1 MTPILVNLDSL
12 VLDKET
18 WPLKQL
24 LSLEH
29 REVGQ
34 DTSKSNHSDPLMPL
48 GIGLAVARYLIENFH
63 NVVILARGKEA
74 LEELQSEY
82 PKQVR
87 TVAGDMADFSLAQTA
102 VELTMKEFGQIDGLV
117 INHGSLPPVTTVGN
131 CDIEAWKQNFNVN
144 FFSAVAFVSVN
155 GKTIDIDITDFPQ
168 AKAALPSLKRNNGRI
183 IFTSSGAAANAYGG
197 WGAYG
202 SSKAALNH
210 LAKTLSIE
218 EPDVISIAIRP
229 GVVDTQMQRELRNI
243 HASGMLEKQA
253 AKFYDFH
260 RAGGLLKPEQPGT
273 VIARLVLEGPEEL
286 NGEFLK

>member
-1 MTPILVNLDSL
+1 MNLDSL

-24 LSLEH
+24 LLPEH

-34 DTSKSNHSDPLMPL
+34 DTSESNHSDPLMPL
-48 GIGLAVARYLIENFH
+48 GIGLAVARYLIDHFH

-102 VELTMKEFGQIDGLV
+102 VELTIKEFGQIDGLV

-144 FFSAVAFVSVN
+144 FFSAVAF
-155 GKTIDIDITDFPQ
+155 

-183 IFTSSGAAANAYGG
+183 IFTSSGAAATAYGG

-243 HASGMLEKQA
+243 YASGMLEKQA
-253 AKFYDFH
+253 AKFYDLH

-286 NGEFLK
+286 NGEFLKWDDKSLEKFQGS